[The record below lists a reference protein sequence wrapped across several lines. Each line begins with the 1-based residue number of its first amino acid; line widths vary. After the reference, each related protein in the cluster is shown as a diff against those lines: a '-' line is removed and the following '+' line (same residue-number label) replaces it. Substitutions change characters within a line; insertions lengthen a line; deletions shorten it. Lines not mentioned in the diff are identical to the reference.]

1 MIKNFTLL
9 FFLFASI
16 TLSAQNINIP
26 DANFKKALVDN
37 AAINTD
43 GDREISESE
52 AEAFTGGI
60 DLYGSNISDLTGLEY
75 FVNITEL
82 DCSDNQLSS
91 LDVSKNT
98 RLTYLYCSDNQLSSL
113 DISKNS
119 LLINFECSNNQLSNL
134 DLNQNVSMKD
144 INFGDNQISNMDLS
158 MLTELKNLT
167 CKNNQM
173 SSLDISNNGKI
184 TLLSCSSNQ
193 ITSLD
198 LTKQN
203 LLTTI
208 ECNNNQLTNLN
219 LSTNTA
225 LAYLYCTNNQLSSL
239 DVSNN
244 TELLDL
250 NCSNNELSTL
260 DISKNTKLSYLMC
273 PNNKF
278 TFSELSKIKNYY
290 SSLNYTSTKKIFSP
304 QNGADDFEIDY
315 SSESLFAGNETNF
328 IWYNSADEEIGA
340 DMIQKVSSGVYK
352 FLESGIYYCKMD
364 NEILPGTRLTTESIT
379 IDKIVNIPDANFKKA
394 LVENIEINTNG
405 DEEISEAEA
414 EAFTGYLWLGDLD
427 ISDLTGIEYFTN
439 IKSISCYNN
448 NLKSI
453 NIDNN
458 TKLTQLICSGNQLSS
473 LNTNNNKLLKQIN
486 CYGNK
491 IKTLDLKSNTNLTSL
506 DCAFNDIS
514 TLEIS
519 TNTEITSIRCAYNNL
534 INLDVSNNTKLESLK
549 CHNNQISTINL
560 KYNKLINSL
569 TCENNN
575 LSDIILDNSIIV
587 DKIICSNNRLP
598 FSILLSL
605 KNQSTVFTCESS
617 KRVFSFIED
626 KSKFQIDYSKELLSE
641 KEPTIFNWYYNNV
654 KLNDGDNTIK
664 TIGNGIFEFQNEGVF
679 YCKMTNEQFA
689 DLTITTERIL
699 INDNN
704 KIVAISDQNFK
715 QYLIS
720 DSNINLNG
728 DNEIQEAEA
737 ISFNGSIIVSNK
749 DISDLTGI
757 ESFINLTK
765 LDCSRNNITILNVEQ
780 NTELTKLFCFTNNIT
795 VLDISKNTKLES
807 LKCFRNELKILNTS
821 LNLKLSSLVCNQNHL
836 STLDINNNTLYI
848 DCSNNEI
855 SSLNL
860 QNNTSLSILN
870 CKSNN
875 LTELDISSNTALT
888 KLECSYN
895 KIPFSELIKIKNILP
910 STIIKNQYPV
920 FEVREVEVGDII
932 DYSSEYKFGA
942 NTTNFEW
949 THSIDNVTFSD
960 LPVEVID
967 NDKFKLLKPGTYNC
981 RMTNPEFPGTQITT
995 ENITI
1000 NKLEQQITFE
1010 NLQELV
1016 FVKDIIDFKA
1026 KASSSLTVK
1035 QEIISGDAE
1044 TNNNKITFNQAG
1056 IVKLKFTQKGDYEY
1070 KPVEKSIDITVI
1082 KKEQNI
1088 NVLYLP
1094 SSVKVNDIIELN
1106 ASASSGLSINLS
1118 IVSGDATLDGNT
1130 LTVNSAGKVT
1140 IKASQSGN
1148 FEFLE
1153 TETTKEIVV
1162 EKRSQTFNSID
1173 IPASAKVSD
1182 ILTLNVTASSNLP
1195 VSFEII
1201 SGEVTLKEKQL
1212 TCTKSGTVKIKAIQ
1226 TGNYEFEA
1234 LETTFEIVVS
1244 KKTQTIS
1251 FTSPPSSAKVN
1262 DVLSLKANA
1271 SSTLPVSFEIVSG
1284 EASLN
1289 GNQLTCTKS
1298 GILKVK
1304 AKQVG
1309 NDEYEAAEAT
1319 VEIAVSK
1326 KDQFITFNDVPSEVE
1341 ATDQL
1346 DLDVTISS
1354 GLEVS
1359 YIIVKGDASISGN
1372 TITFNEVGNVII
1384 KAINSGNDEYNET
1397 EQSYLFIVRKK
1408 EQDINA
1414 DNIPSQVTI
1423 NENLDLNLSASSGL
1437 AIDLEI
1443 ISGTAVLSGTNL
1455 NFTEAGEV
1463 KVKASQSGN
1472 SVYESTETSFTI
1484 SVIKKDQTLD
1494 IQNTSGSVIINET
1507 MELIATAS
1515 STLPV
1520 SFSIILGDAELYGNS
1535 ITFTSAGDVTI
1546 KAKQI
1551 GNNEFIAVEQIIEF
1565 TVNKKTQTVSFV
1577 NTPTTAKVN
1586 DEILLTATA
1595 SSDREVS
1602 FEVLEGEANLNSNEL
1617 ICLKSGIVKVKAT
1630 QAGNDEFETAEAV
1643 IEITVEKRDQSIDFI
1658 NAPTTVKAND
1668 VIELNATATSGL
1680 EVTFELISG
1689 DASIDGHM
1697 ITFNQEGTVEIKAIQ
1712 AGNDE
1717 YKPAEATI
1725 KITVDIATGINDVL
1739 KSSIQVYPN
1748 PVITDLN
1755 ISFDKNE
1762 DRMIYIYDAKGQI
1775 RLQQKSYSN
1784 SEQLNISDFKSGMY
1798 ILKIQSESGAVSYKI
1813 LKQ

>member
-1 MIKNFTLL
+1 MIKNFTLF
-9 FFLFASI
+9 FFLFASL

-37 AAINTD
+37 TKINTD
-43 GDREISESE
+43 GDGEISESE
-52 AEAFTGGI
+52 AVAFTGGI
-60 DLYGSNISDLTGLEY
+60 YVNGLE
-75 FVNITEL
+75 
-82 DCSDNQLSS
+82 
-91 LDVSKNT
+91 
-98 RLTYLYCSDNQLSSL
+98 
-113 DISKNS
+113 
-119 LLINFECSNNQLSNL
+119 
-134 DLNQNVSMKD
+134 
-144 INFGDNQISNMDLS
+144 
-158 MLTELKNLT
+158 
-167 CKNNQM
+167 
-173 SSLDISNNGKI
+173 
-184 TLLSCSSNQ
+184 
-193 ITSLD
+193 
-198 LTKQN
+198 
-203 LLTTI
+203 
-208 ECNNNQLTNLN
+208 
-219 LSTNTA
+219 
-225 LAYLYCTNNQLSSL
+225 
-239 DVSNN
+239 
-244 TELLDL
+244 
-250 NCSNNELSTL
+250 
-260 DISKNTKLSYLMC
+260 
-273 PNNKF
+273 
-278 TFSELSKIKNYY
+278 
-290 SSLNYTSTKKIFSP
+290 
-304 QNGADDFEIDY
+304 
-315 SSESLFAGNETNF
+315 
-328 IWYNSADEEIGA
+328 
-340 DMIQKVSSGVYK
+340 
-352 FLESGIYYCKMD
+352 
-364 NEILPGTRLTTESIT
+364 
-379 IDKIVNIPDANFKKA
+379 
-394 LVENIEINTNG
+394 
-405 DEEISEAEA
+405 
-414 EAFTGYLWLGDLD
+414 

-439 IKSISCYNN
+439 IKSISCYDN

-458 TKLTQLICSGNQLSS
+458 TKLTQLICSGNQLTS
-473 LNTNNNKLLKQIN
+473 LSTNNNKLLKQID

-514 TLEIS
+514 TLEII

-549 CHNNQISTINL
+549 CHNNQISILNL
-560 KYNKLINSL
+560 KHNKLINNL

-575 LSDIILDNSIIV
+575 LSDVILDNSIIV

-704 KIVAISDQNFK
+704 KIVAITDQNFK

-720 DSNINLNG
+720 HSNINLNG

-737 ISFNGSIIVSNK
+737 ISFKGSIIVSNK

-765 LDCSRNNITILNVEQ
+765 LDCSRNNLSSLNIAS
-780 NTELTKLFCFTNNIT
+780 NKKITELNCTSNKLQE
-795 VLDISKNTKLES
+795 LDISN
-807 LKCFRNELKILNTS
+807 NIDLKILRCGTNQIKNLETNYLINLENLNCISNRLTS
-821 LNLKLSSLVCNQNHL
+821 LELDNNSKLNFL
-836 STLDINNNTLYI
+836 

-855 SSLNL
+855 NSLNIST
-860 QNNTSLSILN
+860 NTLLYHIS
-870 CKSNN
+870 CRSNN
-875 LTELDISSNTALT
+875 LNSLDIQTNTKIVVLD
-888 KLECSYN
+888 CSGN
-895 KIPFSELIKIKNILP
+895 RIPFSELIKIKNIF
-910 STIIKNQYPV
+910 SSAIFKNQTEV
-920 FEVREVEVGDII
+920 FEIDNADAGVII
-932 DYSSEYKFGA
+932 DYSSEYKFGEHV
-942 NTTNFEW
+942 TNFKW
-949 THSIDNVTFSD
+949 QYILGNSYHYSN
-960 LPVEVID
+960 LPIEETEHC
-967 NDKFKLLKPGTYNC
+967 KFKLLKPGKYSC
-981 RMTNPEFPGTQITT
+981 EMTNSEFPEAKVYTK
-995 ENITI
+995 EITI
-1000 NKLEQQITFE
+1000 NKFEQQITLE
-1010 NLQELV
+1010 NLQQSAY
-1016 FVKDIIDFKA
+1016 VKNTIDFKA
-1026 KASSSLTVK
+1026 NVSSELPLK
-1035 QEIISGDAE
+1035 QEILHGEAIIND
-1044 TNNNKITFNQAG
+1044 NKSITFTKSG
-1056 IVKLKFTQKGDYEY
+1056 LTKIKFYQEGDLTY
-1070 KPVEKSIDITVI
+1070 KPTEKIIDVNVF

-1088 NVLYLP
+1088 SGLNLP
-1094 SSVKVNDIIELN
+1094 SNIKVNDIIELN
-1106 ASASSGLSINLS
+1106 ASASSGLSVSLS
-1118 IVSGDATLDGNT
+1118 IVSGDAKLDGNT
-1130 LTVNSAGKVT
+1130 LTVNNSGKVI

-1153 TETTKEIVV
+1153 AETTKEIVV
-1162 EKRSQTFNSID
+1162 EKRSQTFNFID

-1201 SGEVTLKEKQL
+1201 SGEGVLTQNKL
-1212 TCTKSGTVKIKAIQ
+1212 TCTKAGTVKIKTIQ
-1226 TGNYEFEA
+1226 IGNYEFEA

-1284 EASLN
+1284 EANLN

-1359 YIIVKGDASISGN
+1359 YIIVKGNASISGN
-1372 TITFNEVGNVII
+1372 TITFNELGNVII

-1408 EQDINA
+1408 DQEINTE
-1414 DNIPSQVTI
+1414 NIPSQVTI
-1423 NENLDLNLSASSGL
+1423 NENLDLNLSTSSGL

-1463 KVKASQSGN
+1463 IVKASQAGN
-1472 SVYESTETSFTI
+1472 SIYESTETSFTI

-1520 SFSIILGDAELYGNS
+1520 SFSIASGDAELYGNS

-1551 GNNEFIAVEQIIEF
+1551 GNNEFIAVEQTLQF

-1577 NTPTTAKVN
+1577 NAPTTAKVN
-1586 DEILLTATA
+1586 DAIVLTATA
-1595 SSDREVS
+1595 SSNLEVS

-1617 ICLKSGIVKVKAT
+1617 ICLKEGIVKVKAIQAGNDEFETSEAIIEITVNTNSQTVSFVDSPTNAKVNDVITLIANASSTLPVSFSIVSGTANLNGDRLTCTTEGTIQVKAT
-1630 QAGNDEFETAEAV
+1630 QAGNDEFEVAEV
-1643 IEITVEKRDQSIDFI
+1643 IIEITVEKRDQSIDFI
-1658 NAPTTVKAND
+1658 NAPTSVKAND
-1668 VIELNATATSGL
+1668 VIELNASATSGL
-1680 EVTFELISG
+1680 EVTFELVSG
-1689 DASIDGHM
+1689 DASINGKA
-1697 ITFNQEGTVEIKAIQ
+1697 ITFNKEGTVEIKAIQ

-1717 YKPAEATI
+1717 YEATEATI
-1725 KITVDIATGINDVL
+1725 KITVDIATGISDVL

-1762 DRMIYIYDAKGQI
+1762 DRMIYIYDVKGQI
-1775 RLQQKSYSN
+1775 RFQQKSYSD
-1784 SEQLNISDFKSGMY
+1784 SEQLNLSGFKSGMY
-1798 ILKIQSESGAVSYKI
+1798 ILKIQSKSGVVSYKI
-1813 LKQ
+1813 LKK